1 VALAVLLN
9 GQWHHLARYPHNI
22 ELFTDTTV
30 FIEEDETNNEVAELS
45 LTINGE
51 TSRQP
56 RHLKT
61 LLVNSERMVMVDG
74 QALRR

>member
-1 VALAVLLN
+1 
-9 GQWHHLARYPHNI
+9 
-22 ELFTDTTV
+22 
-30 FIEEDETNNEVAELS
+30 VAELS